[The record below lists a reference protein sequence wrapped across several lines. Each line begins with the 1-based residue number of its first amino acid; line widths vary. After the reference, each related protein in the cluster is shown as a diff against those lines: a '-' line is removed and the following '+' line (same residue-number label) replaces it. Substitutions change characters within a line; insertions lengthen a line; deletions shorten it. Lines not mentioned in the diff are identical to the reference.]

1 MFGFDSRLFFYIL
14 IQYLSEELIDYYE
27 NILIKYNELNIYD
40 FQRKQFN
47 KWEDLQNSN
56 KILNY
61 CYFYSWNTRFKNLHF
76 RPKY

>member
-47 KWEDLQNSN
+47 K
-56 KILNY
+56 
-61 CYFYSWNTRFKNLHF
+61 
-76 RPKY
+76 